1 MKWSTVRGL
10 VVATSFGLIA
20 CGQTATEEPLA
31 EVAQP
36 LTAPTQVNSFA
47 LLASGRVR
55 LGDRATFSGG
65 NIGVLPGTGD
75 SVTVGSAAH
84 VGIGSSTIGQRIVLK
99 DRAVVGDLFATTVVP
114 GANASYASLSAYAAP
129 PALPSIAMFSAGTA
143 PLTVNTPTTL
153 APGNFGQVTINS
165 TLTLSGGTYQFQNLT
180 LSTNAVLQASA
191 ASVVRVAGKIS
202 GASANFVRI
211 GPTGTQ
217 TAANLR
223 LIVAGANDTNG
234 GVTLGTDARLTAL
247 VVSRASVTVGDRF
260 NGKGAIAASNF
271 TGGNDATFALQTGFE
286 CTADSACDD
295 GQSCTTDSCVD
306 AKCVHSALPEG
317 AMCSDD
323 GDSCTADSCASGS
336 CIHTPNG
343 TCPALAPIPPRKMP
357 TPPSGLGCF
366 WYTLNGWESIPC
378 TPVQEVIAR
387 DGVPVVPPGLA
398 TPYVAQTPN
407 PTTSIRQALVPPT
420 TSTPLPFVFAQAEMM
435 FPVIGSVADVFPNP
449 PSYSGCRNDPT
460 VTPNMLSAQLN
471 TNKFVMSNG
480 HNGVV
485 QFAIV
490 SAGLTAEQIHMCIW
504 QIDATTSDYA
514 SATHCVT
521 MPPPP
526 RSTPLQPFDFV
537 NIAGFIDAAGALNM
551 EVELSW
557 VPPGWPKYYQVS
569 WPDTYGLAN
578 NWLHVDGAPLG
589 GGDCSQAQFTD
600 TSLVTRMMVSTCRGV
615 TSANSSTAGCPA
627 ATLQPNVTLEYQDA
641 SKTVTGE
648 TNNLR
653 EIGVPQVSYPNP
665 YLAVTN
671 VTATTTGSCLDPK
684 HLYVRDYA
692 LDSGAT
698 PSNPN
703 HEAFWD
709 SPDIF
714 LVPAGSMVDVNSTPA
729 QSLITADTD
738 FDIYVRVNNDLGCAS
753 MTGAKAKVYLA
764 DPAALSTIWNP
775 VTTGY
780 QAGASSG
787 TVTAGG
793 KALLGPFRYHSPP
806 TGFGDGHKC
815 LIASIIADGEAAVS
829 NDFDAPNSN
838 QVAQRNVQ
846 LENCAFPLTNATGT
860 NGDVEITLNV
870 APPETLPSLT
880 TLPAIAVSFDDL
892 DSAWYNVWA
901 AQPENG
907 TAYSLTHIGTSTTV
921 RLGKA
926 AVTLHSVPLA
936 NGQSRTAHGNLSLPS
951 GTSQTALNLQTT
963 LRSST
968 TGAVLA
974 PVNGGSC
981 KATGAGPVP

>member
-1 MKWSTVRGL
+1 
-10 VVATSFGLIA
+10 
-20 CGQTATEEPLA
+20 
-31 EVAQP
+31 
-36 LTAPTQVNSFA
+36 
-47 LLASGRVR
+47 
-55 LGDRATFSGG
+55 
-65 NIGVLPGTGD
+65 
-75 SVTVGSAAH
+75 
-84 VGIGSSTIGQRIVLK
+84 
-99 DRAVVGDLFATTVVP
+99 
-114 GANASYASLSAYAAP
+114 
-129 PALPSIAMFSAGTA
+129 
-143 PLTVNTPTTL
+143 
-153 APGNFGQVTINS
+153 
-165 TLTLSGGTYQFQNLT
+165 
-180 LSTNAVLQASA
+180 
-191 ASVVRVAGKIS
+191 
-202 GASANFVRI
+202 
-211 GPTGTQ
+211 
-217 TAANLR
+217 
-223 LIVAGANDTNG
+223 
-234 GVTLGTDARLTAL
+234 
-247 VVSRASVTVGDRF
+247 
-260 NGKGAIAASNF
+260 
-271 TGGNDATFALQTGFE
+271 
-286 CTADSACDD
+286 
-295 GQSCTTDSCVD
+295 
-306 AKCVHSALPEG
+306 
-317 AMCSDD
+317 
-323 GDSCTADSCASGS
+323 
-336 CIHTPNG
+336 TPNG

-378 TPVQEVIAR
+378 TPVQEVIDR
-387 DGVPVVPPGLA
+387 VGVPVVYPGLA
-398 TPYVAQTPN
+398 APYVEMTPI
-407 PTTSIRQALVPPT
+407 PATSPRKVLVPPPN
-420 TSTPLPFVFAQAEMM
+420 STPLPLVFAQAEM
-435 FPVIGSVADVFPNP
+435 VFPTIAGLEDVP
-449 PSYSGCRNDPT
+449 QGGGTP
-460 VTPNMLSAQLN
+460 TPNALSAQLN
-471 TNKFVMSNG
+471 TNKFQQDST
-480 HNGVV
+480 HNAVV
-485 QFAIV
+485 QFTV
-490 SAGLTAEQIHMCIW
+490 QTQRM
-504 QIDATTSDYA
+504 TSDPMYLCA
-514 SATHCVT
+514 WQVTIDDVHQFYDRDSVCVI

-526 RSTPLQPFDFV
+526 RATPLQPFDFI
-537 NIAGFIDAAGALNM
+537 NIAGSVDAATHTLKI

-557 VPPGWPKYYQVS
+557 VPPGWPKYYVATG
-569 WPDTYGLAN
+569 PDLYGLAN
-578 NWLHVDGAPLG
+578 RWLRADASILGAANA
-589 GGDCSQAQFTD
+589 SEARFTD
-600 TSLVTRMMVSTCRGV
+600 TSLVTRLMVSTCPGV
-615 TSANSSTAGCPA
+615 TSATSSTAGCPA
-627 ATLQPNVTLEYQDA
+627 ATLQPNAMFTDSSVTA
-641 SKTVTGE
+641 E
-648 TNNLR
+648 TNNLFQV
-653 EIGVPQVSYPNP
+653 GPAAVSYPNP

>member
-1 MKWSTVRGL
+1 MVFPTIAGL
-10 VVATSFGLIA
+10 EDVP
-20 CGQTATEEPLA
+20 Q
-31 EVAQP
+31 
-36 LTAPTQVNSFA
+36 
-47 LLASGRVR
+47 
-55 LGDRATFSGG
+55 GG
-65 NIGVLPGTGD
+65 G
-75 SVTVGSAAH
+75 
-84 VGIGSSTIGQRIVLK
+84 
-99 DRAVVGDLFATTVVP
+99 
-114 GANASYASLSAYAAP
+114 
-129 PALPSIAMFSAGTA
+129 
-143 PLTVNTPTTL
+143 TPT
-153 APGNFGQVTINS
+153 P
-165 TLTLSGGTYQFQNLT
+165 
-180 LSTNAVLQASA
+180 NA
-191 ASVVRVAGKIS
+191 
-202 GASANFVRI
+202 
-211 GPTGTQ
+211 
-217 TAANLR
+217 
-223 LIVAGANDTNG
+223 
-234 GVTLGTDARLTAL
+234 
-247 VVSRASVTVGDRF
+247 
-260 NGKGAIAASNF
+260 
-271 TGGNDATFALQTGFE
+271 
-286 CTADSACDD
+286 
-295 GQSCTTDSCVD
+295 
-306 AKCVHSALPEG
+306 
-317 AMCSDD
+317 
-323 GDSCTADSCASGS
+323 
-336 CIHTPNG
+336 
-343 TCPALAPIPPRKMP
+343 
-357 TPPSGLGCF
+357 
-366 WYTLNGWESIPC
+366 
-378 TPVQEVIAR
+378 
-387 DGVPVVPPGLA
+387 
-398 TPYVAQTPN
+398 
-407 PTTSIRQALVPPT
+407 
-420 TSTPLPFVFAQAEMM
+420 
-435 FPVIGSVADVFPNP
+435 
-449 PSYSGCRNDPT
+449 
-460 VTPNMLSAQLN
+460 LSAQLN
-471 TNKFVMSNG
+471 TNKFQQDST
-480 HNGVV
+480 HNAVV
-485 QFAIV
+485 QFTV
-490 SAGLTAEQIHMCIW
+490 QTQRM
-504 QIDATTSDYA
+504 TSDPMYLCA
-514 SATHCVT
+514 WQVTIDDVHQFYDRDSVCVT

-526 RSTPLQPFDFV
+526 RATPLQPFDFI
-537 NIAGFIDAAGALNM
+537 NIAGSVDAATHTLKI

-557 VPPGWPKYYQVS
+557 VPPGWPKYYVATG
-569 WPDTYGLAN
+569 PDLYGLAN
-578 NWLHVDGAPLG
+578 RWLRADASILGAANA
-589 GGDCSQAQFTD
+589 SEARFTD
-600 TSLVTRMMVSTCRGV
+600 TSLVTRLMVSTCPGV
-615 TSANSSTAGCPA
+615 TSATSSTAGCPA
-627 ATLQPNVTLEYQDA
+627 ATLQPNAMFTDSSVTA
-641 SKTVTGE
+641 E
-648 TNNLR
+648 TNNLFQV
-653 EIGVPQVSYPNP
+653 GPAAVSYPNP

-880 TLPAIAVSFDDL
+880 TLPAVAVTFDDL